1 MKKCMLLAGAVTL
14 CMCEP
19 TYAVNLAVITSP
31 PTFLGM
37 IVFFVACGG
46 VVVGYQVLSALKG
59 GHLSK
64 SWMLFVAGFALLA
77 LSQLFALLRAFE
89 VAPIPAWISPLL
101 MVAWIGAFL
110 YGVYEAKRILG

>member
-1 MKKCMLLAGAVTL
+1 MKKIMLFASAVTL

-31 PTFLGM
+31 PNFLGL

-46 VVVGYQVLSALKG
+46 VVIGYQVLSALKG
-59 GHLSK
+59 GHLSR
-64 SWMLFVAGFALLA
+64 SWLLFVVGFALLA
-77 LSQLFALLRAFE
+77 LSQLTALLAAFE
-89 VAPIPAWISPLL
+89 IAPIPQWVSPLL

-110 YGVYEAKRILG
+110 YGVYETKRILG

>member
-1 MKKCMLLAGAVTL
+1 MKKIMLFASAVTL

-31 PTFLGM
+31 PNFLGL

-46 VVVGYQVLSALKG
+46 VVIGYQVLSALKG
-59 GHLSK
+59 GHLSR
-64 SWMLFVAGFALLA
+64 SWLLLA
-77 LSQLFALLRAFE
+77 AFE
-89 VAPIPAWISPLL
+89 IAPIPQWVSPLL

-110 YGVYEAKRILG
+110 YGVYETKRILG